1 MSNIRV
7 LQPKPPRGFTFPSWD
22 RVLIY
27 LLRFFHRLLVG
38 WAIPVADV
46 YFDTTR

>member
-1 MSNIRV
+1 
-7 LQPKPPRGFTFPSWD
+7 
-22 RVLIY
+22 
-27 LLRFFHRLLVG
+27 LRFIHRLLVS